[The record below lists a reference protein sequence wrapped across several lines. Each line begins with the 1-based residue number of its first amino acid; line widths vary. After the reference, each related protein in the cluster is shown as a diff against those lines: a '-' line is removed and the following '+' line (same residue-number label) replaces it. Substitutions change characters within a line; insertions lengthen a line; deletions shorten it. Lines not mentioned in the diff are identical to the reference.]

1 MAELKTKENQASV
14 DEFLNTV
21 ADEKTRKDCYT
32 IIKIMGGVTKAKPKM
47 WGTSIIGFGT
57 YHYKYAS
64 GHEGDMCQVG
74 FSPRKGKISLYLS
87 CGLGRSPEIMARF
100 GKHKAGKGC
109 IYIKSIDDINQDVFK
124 ELIVASLAALKKQ
137 MEEMKMAGK

>member
-14 DEFLNTV
+14 DAFLDTV

-32 IIKIMGGVTKAKPKM
+32 LIKAMSSVTKAKPMM
-47 WGTSIIGFGT
+47 WGGSIIGFGT

-87 CGLGRSPEIMARF
+87 CGLGRSPEIMARL

-109 IYIKSIDDINQDVFK
+109 IYIKSTDDIDLDVLK
-124 ELIVASLAALKKQ
+124 ELMVASLAALKEQ
-137 MEEMKMAGK
+137 VAAMKKGSK